1 MNKISKQE
9 FIDRI
14 KTIHSAI
21 SVRGI
26 KYSNIQLCGLVCKGI
41 RDSTHKP
48 FQISLDKLYEAYKE
62 LDVINT
68 TTLKSYVNRA
78 QSPALAIL
86 MKVGLV

>member
-41 RDSTHKP
+41 RDSTNKP
-48 FQISLDKLYEAYKE
+48 FQISLDKLYEAYKK

-68 TTLKSYVNRA
+68 TTLKSDIKGV